1 MTTTVT
7 TGQTILIVDDQATFR
22 EFLGDDLTS
31 EGYEVLQAERGSE
44 ARQIISE
51 RMVDAVLLDLRLP
64 GESGMDVLRSIRKES
79 PRTSVIMITA
89 HGQVPEAVE
98 AIQLG
103 CYNFFKKPVDH
114 DHLKSCLLG
123 LFAGQSMRDELET
136 LRELRGTYA
145 GQPLIGESRALRRVL
160 DTVAKVARS
169 PSATILIR
177 GETGV
182 GKELVA
188 QQVHLQS
195 PRAGGP
201 FVELNCSAIP
211 ENLLE
216 SELFGY
222 EKGAFTDARRA
233 KKGVFEMASG
243 GTVFLDEIGEMSAA
257 IQSKL
262 LRVIETRSF
271 RRLGGLEEV
280 RVDTRILAAT
290 HRDLAKLV
298 ENEKF
303 REDLYFRLN
312 VVPVDIP
319 PLRERG
325 EDIMLL
331 VRHFAERFAQ
341 ELGKP
346 VPEVSAES
354 EQLILSYGWPGNV
367 RELRNIIERILLLE
381 EDTVLRPEH
390 LPLEIRAPGA
400 APFGAGG
407 ATPVRFEG
415 EQVVPLAEVERQA
428 ILFALSQ
435 TQGNKTRAASLLGIS
450 RQTLRTK
457 LKEYAL
463 EGANGDE
470 PDEDA

>member
-1 MTTTVT
+1 MSSEATK
-7 TGQTILIVDDQATFR
+7 GRTILIVDDQATFR
-22 EFLGDDLTS
+22 EFLGDDLTA
-31 EGYEVLQAERGSE
+31 EGYEVLHAERGSE
-44 ARQIISE
+44 AMSHLSD

-64 GESGMDVLRSIRKES
+64 GESGMDVLKTIRKES
-79 PRTSVIMITA
+79 PRTAVIMITA

-98 AIQLG
+98 AMQLG
-103 CYNFFKKPVDH
+103 CYNFFKKPIDH
-114 DHLKSCLLG
+114 DELKGCLLG
-123 LFAGQSMRDELET
+123 LFAGQSMRDELEN
-136 LRELRGTYA
+136 LRELRGNYA
-145 GQPLIGESRALRRVL
+145 GQPLIGQSPALRRVL
-160 DTVAKVARS
+160 DLVAKVARS

-188 QQVHLQS
+188 QQIHLQS
-195 PRAGGP
+195 SRAGGP

-243 GTVFLDEIGEMSAA
+243 GTVLLDEIGEMSAA
-257 IQSKL
+257 IQAKL

-298 ENEKF
+298 EAEKF

-312 VVPVDIP
+312 VVPVNIP

-325 EDIMLL
+325 EDILML
-331 VRHFAERFAQ
+331 VRYFAERFAG
-341 ELGKP
+341 ELGKT
-346 VPEVSAES
+346 VPEISPGAEKV
-354 EQLILSYGWPGNV
+354 LLAYAWPGNV
-367 RELRNIIERILLLE
+367 RELRNVIERILLLE
-381 EDTVLRPEH
+381 DDNTIRVEH
-390 LPLEIRAPGA
+390 LPAELTSPGA
-400 APFGAGG
+400 ATSGSQ
-407 ATPVRFEG
+407 PVRFEG
-415 EQVVPLAEVERQA
+415 ESVVPLAEVERQA
-428 ILFALSQ
+428 ILFALDQ

-463 EGANGDE
+463 ESENGDE
-470 PDEDA
+470 PEEG

>member
-1 MTTTVT
+1 MNQDASK
-7 TGQTILIVDDQATFR
+7 GRTILIVDDQASFR
-22 EFLGDDLTS
+22 EFLADDLQS
-31 EGYEVLQAERGSE
+31 EGYEVLQSERGSD
-44 ARQIISE
+44 AMRLLAE
-51 RMVDAVLLDLRLP
+51 RMVDVMLLDLRLP
-64 GESGMDVLRSIRKES
+64 GESGMDVLKRVRNES

-103 CYNFFKKPVDH
+103 CFNFFKKPIDH
-114 DHLKSCLLG
+114 DELKGCLLG
-123 LFAGQSMRDELET
+123 MFAGQNMRDEIET
-136 LRELRGTYA
+136 LREVRENYV
-145 GQPLIGESRALRRVL
+145 GQPLIGKSQSLRKVL
-160 DTVAKVARS
+160 DIVAKVARS
-169 PSATILIR
+169 PSATVLIK

-195 PRAGGP
+195 PRAEGP

-243 GTVFLDEIGEMSAA
+243 GTVFLDEIGEMSLTVQA
-257 IQSKL
+257 KL

-280 RVDTRILAAT
+280 TVDTRIVAAT
-290 HRDLAKLV
+290 HRDLKRLV
-298 ENEKF
+298 ETENF

-312 VVPVDIP
+312 VVPLHIS

-325 EDIMLL
+325 EDILIL
-331 VRHFAERFAQ
+331 AQHFKKRFAL

-346 VPEVSAES
+346 IPEFSPDAEK
-354 EQLILSYGWPGNV
+354 ILLQYSWPGNV
-367 RELRNIIERILLLE
+367 RELRNSIERVLLLE
-381 EDTVLRPEH
+381 DHPVIEVDQ
-390 LPLEIRAPGA
+390 LPLELRSPSSTN
-400 APFGAGG
+400 GG
-407 ATPVRFEG
+407 GGPVRFAG
-415 EQVVPLAEVERQA
+415 DRIVPLADVERQA
-428 ILFALSQ
+428 ILFALDH
-435 TQGNKTRAASLLGIS
+435 TQGNKTRAASMLGIS

-463 EGANGDE
+463 EGADSDDADGD
-470 PDEDA
+470 